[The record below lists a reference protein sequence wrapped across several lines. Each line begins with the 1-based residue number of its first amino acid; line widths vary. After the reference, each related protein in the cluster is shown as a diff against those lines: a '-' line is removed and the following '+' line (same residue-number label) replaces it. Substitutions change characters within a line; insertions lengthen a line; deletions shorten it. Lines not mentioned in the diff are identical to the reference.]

1 MTLTGHGRVLADIV
15 AHFVKANGLTSQ
27 KVFRGGT
34 RRAWPGNPAPDHQFP
49 PAQHPPALPRRNR
62 IEALINGRR
71 QELGVIDVVAA
82 TTD

>member
-1 MTLTGHGRVLADIV
+1 MHGRATLRRTI
-15 AHFVKANGLTSQ
+15 S
-27 KVFRGGT
+27 FRQHST
-34 RRAWPGNPAPDHQFP
+34 RRHYPGEH
-49 PAQHPPALPRRNR
+49 R